1 MPSTYTKPNPRT
13 HKRRDYDRQILS
25 DADYAAL
32 QGYQSDYQNAT
43 TDAQRQQAHQAA
55 EDLRNSYGYSLGAD
69 GATFTVA
76 GRPGVS
82 QETNLHLLQ
91 LEQGPQWSQDYDAA
105 YHDLLTRLENRAFHY
120 DPATD
125 PLYARYSE
133 AYQTQGRAAMRD
145 TVAETSALT
154 GGYASTYAASAGQQA
169 YSDQLSALAAQLPA
183 LYELALNRYNAEGSN
198 IKDQLQLL
206 SSQQQENS
214 R

>member
-91 LEQGPQWSQDYDAA
+91 LEQGPQW
-105 YHDLLTRLENRAFHY
+105 
-120 DPATD
+120 
-125 PLYARYSE
+125 
-133 AYQTQGRAAMRD
+133 
-145 TVAETSALT
+145 
-154 GGYASTYAASAGQQA
+154 
-169 YSDQLSALAAQLPA
+169 LSL
-183 LYELALNRYNAEGSN
+183 
-198 IKDQLQLL
+198 IHI
-206 SSQQQENS
+206 
-214 R
+214 

>member
-69 GATFTVA
+69 GAIFTVA

-105 YHDLLTRLENRAFHY
+105 YHELLSGAGGNNATKTEQAERLILDLLA
-120 DPATD
+120 D
-125 PLYARYSE
+125 
-133 AYQTQGRAAMRD
+133 GK
-145 TVAETSALT
+145 
-154 GGYASTYAASAGQQA
+154 
-169 YSDQLSALAAQLPA
+169 
-183 LYELALNRYNAEGSN
+183 ELASEDIVKAAAEAGISERTVQNAKRNMGGILGARRVGGQWYNF
-198 IKDQLQLL
+198 IKKKQPPEPA
-206 SSQQQENS
+206 S
-214 R
+214 

>member
-32 QGYQSDYQNAT
+32 QGYQADYQNAT

-105 YHDLLTRLENRAFHY
+105 YHDLLTRLENRAFSY

-133 AYQTQGRAAMRD
+133 AYQAQGRAAMRD
-145 TVAETSALT
+145 TVAETAALT

-169 YSDQLSALAAQLPA
+169 YRDQLSAAGRPA
-183 LYELALNRYNAEGSN
+183 PRPL
-198 IKDQLQLL
+198 
-206 SSQQQENS
+206 
-214 R
+214 

>member
-105 YHDLLTRLENRAFHY
+105 YHDLLTRLENRAFSY

-183 LYELALNRYNAEGSN
+183 LY
-198 IKDQLQLL
+198 
-206 SSQQQENS
+206 
-214 R
+214 